1 MQKEMISLFRKLLIV
16 TVAMAL
22 SLLAFSQTDTRTIT
36 GVVVDEN
43 NDPMIGVTVVIT
55 GTTSG
60 TATDIDGRYTLSVPA
75 DAASLEFSY
84 IGYQRATVTIAD
96 KVINLQLMPDINLM
110 EELVVI
116 GYGTRK
122 KTDLTGSVS
131 TISEKDFNQGMI
143 GSAEQLVNGKIAGV
157 QIINNGGSP
166 SAGSMIRIRGGA
178 SLNASN
184 EPLIVL
190 DGVPMEVGGSVSGSG
205 NFLSLLNPN
214 DI

>member
-22 SLLAFSQTDTRTIT
+22 SLLAFSQNDTRTIT

-84 IGYQRATVTIAD
+84 IGYQRATVTITD
-96 KVINLQLMPDINLM
+96 NVINLQLMPDINLM
-110 EELVVI
+110 E
-116 GYGTRK
+116 
-122 KTDLTGSVS
+122 
-131 TISEKDFNQGMI
+131 
-143 GSAEQLVNGKIAGV
+143 
-157 QIINNGGSP
+157 
-166 SAGSMIRIRGGA
+166 
-178 SLNASN
+178 
-184 EPLIVL
+184 
-190 DGVPMEVGGSVSGSG
+190 
-205 NFLSLLNPN
+205 
-214 DI
+214 